1 MYAIQNMVFVMSIN
15 IWYDL
20 TMPSLTKKMIKGK
33 PYYYLRECQRVEG
46 KPKIIWTLYLGSSE
60 TILDRVLNPEP
71 HEVEIFEFGASAAA
85 FDIASTLDIVSII
98 DRHVPKRTNAGTSVG
113 QYLLLA
119 ALNRCVAPSS
129 KSQIAQWYQKSVLRR
144 LLPVAESQLSSQR
157 FWDNMDRVTEENI
170 RAIERDITSRA
181 VSVFGL
187 ELHHLLFDAT
197 NFFTFVDSFN
207 NHAELPQRGHS
218 KEGQDNLRIL
228 GLALLVTS
236 DGHVPLFHH
245 TSAGNQHDSVTFGN
259 VIEEISN
266 RCKLLADAATDI
278 TLIFDKGNN
287 SEDNM
292 DAVDHGPYHFVGSLI
307 PTHHQNLLAI
317 PRKKMRR
324 LENEQLPD
332 VWSYRTVQEV
342 FGIQRTVLCT
352 FNQPLFDA
360 QYETLVR
367 EIGKR
372 KQKLTELQDRL
383 DASAW
388 GKKPTMDGTEKIVK
402 SILRGRH
409 MKDLFTA
416 QLEKRANG
424 LPKLSFEF
432 RQDAWKELQATLLG
446 KTILFTDRDDWT
458 DEQIVLG
465 YRSQYHVEEAFR
477 CMKNPHFLTFRPTF
491 HWTDQ
496 KLRVHAFY
504 CVLALMILSILRR
517 KLGQKGIHLSIPA
530 MMQKLADIR
539 EVAVVY
545 QSPQK
550 SSKTLVR
557 RKLSKQDQ
565 EQRVMLEALH
575 LLRYHQT

>member
-1 MYAIQNMVFVMSIN
+1 
-15 IWYDL
+15 
-20 TMPSLTKKMIKGK
+20 MPSLTKKIIKGK
-33 PYYYLRECQRVEG
+33 PYYYLRECQRVNG
-46 KPKIIWTLYLGSSE
+46 KPKIIWTLYLGSPD
-60 TILDRVLNPEP
+60 TIRDRVLNPEP
-71 HEVEIFEFGASAAA
+71 HEIEIFEFGASAAA
-85 FDIASTLDIVSII
+85 FDIASTLDVVSII
-98 DRHVPKRTNAGTSVG
+98 DRHVPKRTDVGPSVG

-129 KSQIAQWYQKSVLRR
+129 KSQLAHWHQKSVLRR
-144 LLPVAESQLSSQR
+144 LLPATESQLSSQR
-157 FWDNMDRVTEENI
+157 FWDNMDRVTEEHI
-170 RAIERDITSRA
+170 GAIERDITSRA

-207 NHAELPQRGHS
+207 DRAALPQRGHS
-218 KEGQDNLRIL
+218 KEGRNNLRIL

-245 TSAGNQHDSVTFGN
+245 TYAGNQHDSVTFGS

-266 RCKLLADAATDI
+266 RCKQLADAATDI

-287 SEDNM
+287 SEENM
-292 DAVDHGPYHFVGSLI
+292 DAVNCGPCHFVGSLV
-307 PTHHQNLLAI
+307 PTHHPKLLAI

-324 LENEQLPD
+324 LKDERLPE
-332 VWSYRTVQEV
+332 VWSHRTVQEV
-342 FGIQRTVLCT
+342 FGIRRTVLCT

-360 QYETLVR
+360 QHETLVR

-372 KQKLTELQDRL
+372 KTKLTELKAKL
-383 DASAW
+383 DACTESTR
-388 GKKPTMDGTEKIVK
+388 GKKPSMEGTEKIVK
-402 SILRGRH
+402 GILCGRH

-416 QLEKRANG
+416 QVEKRTNG
-424 LPKLSFEF
+424 LPKLTFEF
-432 RQDAWKELQATLLG
+432 HQDAWKELQATLLG

-465 YRSQYHVEEAFR
+465 YRSQHHVEEAFR

-504 CVLALMILSILRR
+504 CVLALMLLSLLRR
-517 KLGQKGIHLSIPA
+517 KLGQNGIHLSIPA
-530 MMQKLADIR
+530 MMEKLADIR

-545 QSPQK
+545 QSPEK
-550 SSKTLVR
+550 SRKVLVR

-565 EQRVMLEALH
+565 EQRAMLDALQ
-575 LLRYHQT
+575 LLQYHQD

>member
-1 MYAIQNMVFVMSIN
+1 MLLDMIIY

-20 TMPSLTKKMIKGK
+20 TMSSLTKKVIKGK
-33 PYYYLRECQRVEG
+33 PYYYLRECQRVNG
-46 KPKIIWTLYLGSSE
+46 KPKIIWTIYLGSPE
-60 TILDRVLNPEP
+60 TICDRILNPEP
-71 HEVEIFEFGASAAA
+71 QEIEIFEFGASAAA
-85 FDIASTLDIVSII
+85 FDIASALEVVSII
-98 DRHVPKRTNAGTSVG
+98 DRHVPKRAKSGPSVG

-129 KSQIAQWYQKSVLRR
+129 KSQLAHWYQKSVLRR
-144 LLPVAESQLSSQR
+144 LLPVTESQLTSQR
-157 FWDNMDRVTEENI
+157 FWDNMDRVTEEHI
-170 RAIERDITSRA
+170 RAIERDISSRA

-187 ELHHLLFDAT
+187 QLHHLLFDAT

-207 NHAELPQRGHS
+207 HRTELPQRGHS
-218 KEGQDNLRIL
+218 KEGRDNLRIL

-245 TSAGNQHDSVTFGN
+245 TYAGNQHDSVTFGN

-266 RCKLLADAATDI
+266 RCKQLADAATDI

-287 SEDNM
+287 SEDNL
-292 DAVDHGPYHFVGSLI
+292 DAVDHGPYHFVGSLV
-307 PTHHQNLLAI
+307 PTHYRELLAI

-324 LENEQLPD
+324 LEDKQLPE

-342 FGIQRTVLCT
+342 FGIPRTVLCT
-352 FNQPLFDA
+352 FNQALFDA
-360 QYETLVR
+360 QHETLMR

-372 KQKLTELQDRL
+372 KKKFAELKEKL
-383 DASAW
+383 DAYTGSAR
-388 GKKPTMDGTEKIVK
+388 GKKATMEGTEKIVK
-402 SILRGRH
+402 GILCGRH

-416 QLEKRANG
+416 QVEKRANG

-446 KTILFTDRDDWT
+446 KTILFTDRGDWT

-504 CVLALMILSILRR
+504 CVLALTILSLLRR
-517 KLGQKGIHLSIPA
+517 KLGQEGIHLSIPA
-530 MMQKLADIR
+530 MMEKLADIR

-545 QSPQK
+545 QSPEK
-550 SSKTLVR
+550 RSKTLVR
-557 RKLSKQDQ
+557 RKLSKHDQ
-565 EQRVMLEALH
+565 EQRTMLDALQ
-575 LLRYHQT
+575 LRRYYQA

>member
-1 MYAIQNMVFVMSIN
+1 
-15 IWYDL
+15 
-20 TMPSLTKKMIKGK
+20 MIKGK
-33 PYYYLRECQRVEG
+33 PYYYLRECQRVKG
-46 KPKIIWTLYLGSSE
+46 KPKIIWTMYLGSSE
-60 TILDRVLNPEP
+60 TIRDRVLNPEP

-98 DRHVPKRTNAGTSVG
+98 DRHVRKRTNAGPSVG

-119 ALNRCVAPSS
+119 
-129 KSQIAQWYQKSVLRR
+129 
-144 LLPVAESQLSSQR
+144 
-157 FWDNMDRVTEENI
+157 
-170 RAIERDITSRA
+170 
-181 VSVFGL
+181 
-187 ELHHLLFDAT
+187 
-197 NFFTFVDSFN
+197 
-207 NHAELPQRGHS
+207 
-218 KEGQDNLRIL
+218 
-228 GLALLVTS
+228 
-236 DGHVPLFHH
+236 
-245 TSAGNQHDSVTFGN
+245 
-259 VIEEISN
+259 
-266 RCKLLADAATDI
+266 DAATDT

-292 DAVDHGPYHFVGSLI
+292 DAIDHGPYHFVGSLV

-383 DASAW
+383 NASAR

-424 LPKLSFEF
+424 LPKLSFGF

-517 KLGQKGIHLSIPA
+517 KLGQKGVHLSIPA

-565 EQRVMLEALH
+565 EQRVMLKALH